1 MLIYPCAE
9 LYSLL
14 TIFHK
19 FYSLIDI
26 AFKKG
31 HILSFQFSM
40 KNFDMVFVFKDYTRK
55 IVMASLIPMTS
66 LDSVKDWLK

>member
-1 MLIYPCAE
+1 M
-9 LYSLL
+9 YSLL
-14 TIFHK
+14 AIFHYL
-19 FYSLIDI
+19 YSNLDI
-26 AFKKG
+26 ALKSG